1 MIHGPQIPRPL
12 AFPRQKN
19 NGNSSCPNILSLVLS
34 FWNDFRMIKERWVSL
49 LVIRKKS
56 ISTIRFMVV
65 SWLLEHIWRPG
76 AGGGGV
82 GGDLLSGKPTRN
94 RRFDLQVHPFWEG
107 REQTEFDS
115 ITSSRRLNQPYLCIM
130 KPPQKLKR
138 KGFGEPLLQTCRNLG
153 RVVNSERAWKL
164 CPLFFLIFWFF
175 FWLCFILFTMI
186 STCFPVLPSTL
197 SRLQK
202 RKGYIIL
209 TTDHSFW

>member
-76 AGGGGV
+76 AGV
-82 GGDLLSGKPTRN
+82 GGWGETCCQGNQPGIEGLTFKSTLSGRGESKQSLTQSPVA
-94 RRFDLQVHPFWEG
+94 D
-107 REQTEFDS
+107 DS
-115 ITSSRRLNQPYLCIM
+115 INHTYVIM